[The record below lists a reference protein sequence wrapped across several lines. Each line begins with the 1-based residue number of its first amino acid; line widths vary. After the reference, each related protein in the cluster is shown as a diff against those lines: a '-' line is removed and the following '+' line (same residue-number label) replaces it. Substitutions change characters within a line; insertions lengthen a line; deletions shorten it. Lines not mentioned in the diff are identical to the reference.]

1 MSKETKNP
9 TKRDQAL
16 NDATEGQF
24 GKEPRPEP
32 EPNVGKRKDP
42 SRNAKDAREKANR
55 ERYYAK

>member
-24 GKEPRPEP
+24 GKEPRPEVVD
-32 EPNVGKRKDP
+32 PNVEKK
-42 SRNAKDAREKANR
+42 SQSKNAKDARETANR
-55 ERYYAK
+55 EKYYAK

>member
-24 GKEPRPEP
+24 GEEPRPEVDP
-32 EPNVGKRKDP
+32 YVEKKDP
-42 SRNAKDAREKANR
+42 GKNAKDTRERADREK
-55 ERYYAK
+55 YYLNK